1 MVLQINA
8 MERWLCFL
16 GGEWWIA
23 ERERERDRVTEKYQ
37 PTDEGIFKHS
47 HHWMR
52 INYYFN
58 PPPLLHFS
66 LSNNKSH

>member
-23 ERERERDRVTEKYQ
+23 ERERERERERESQ
-37 PTDEGIFKHS
+37 RSI
-47 HHWMR
+47 
-52 INYYFN
+52 
-58 PPPLLHFS
+58 S
-66 LSNNKSH
+66 LQTRGYLSTLIIG